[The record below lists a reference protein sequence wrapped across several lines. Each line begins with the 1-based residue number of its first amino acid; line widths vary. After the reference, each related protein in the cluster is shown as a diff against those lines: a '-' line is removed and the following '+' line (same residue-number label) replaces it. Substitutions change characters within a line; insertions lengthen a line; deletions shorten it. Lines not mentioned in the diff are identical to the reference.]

1 MNESIFPCMTLFLC
15 PGPRFKLLPRIRLPK
30 CALPALTQFLSPD
43 HCNLHFHW
51 VNKPENLCDA
61 FWLLP
66 CHHPE
71 EQKFSFLVP
80 SWILKSMPRT
90 WKRKTDR
97 GVPLN
102 VLEKASTDVK
112 VQGKSVR
119 LVAKL
124 YGICHVTLYRFY
136 KPRKKLED
144 QGSNKRPCVGYSS
157 EKKVFTLEQEKF
169 GSCKC
174 ILWTANKGAINF
186 CKTNGI
192 VLQQPTKLLLQ
203 WPAKLLL
210 QLPAKLLLQRPAKL
224 LLQQPAKL
232 LLQQPANPLQKKHSL
247 TSPLSQYWSDPYQ
260 ARNEKTHR
268 NKTVRATAPCWR
280 SDASETLWSLGP
292 RNNHTLYLKTLK
304 INESQTVSNF

>member
-1 MNESIFPCMTLFLC
+1 MTLFLC
-15 PGPRFKLLPRIRLPK
+15 PGPRFKLLPQIRLPK

-80 SWILKSMPRT
+80 SWILK
-90 WKRKTDR
+90 
-97 GVPLN
+97 
-102 VLEKASTDVK
+102 
-112 VQGKSVR
+112 
-119 LVAKL
+119 
-124 YGICHVTLYRFY
+124 RFY
-136 KPRKKLED
+136 KPTKKLED
-144 QGSNKRPCVGYSS
+144 QGSNKHPCVGLSS

-174 ILWTANKGAINF
+174 IHWTANKGAINF

-192 VLQQPTKLLLQ
+192 VLQQP
-203 WPAKLLL
+203 AK
-210 QLPAKLLLQRPAKL
+210 PLLQRPAKL
-224 LLQQPAKL
+224 LLQQPA
-232 LLQQPANPLQKKHSL
+232 NPLLKKHSL

-260 ARNEKTHR
+260 QPGMK
-268 NKTVRATAPCWR
+268 KLTVTRLSELPHPVGGQMPR
-280 SDASETLWSLGP
+280 SPSSPWTPETITYS
-292 RNNHTLYLKTLK
+292 
-304 INESQTVSNF
+304 I